1 MDFST
6 NYTVRTDMADE
17 IVEGLYGKKGKT
29 DDGITF
35 KSTSFGRIR
44 CEEMTVDKDISWG
57 DSNRQ
62 KGQYVTVSLDEIKNF
77 TREEFETA
85 AAVISNQIQ
94 KLLPEDEGLCLIV
107 CLGNRNLVADAI
119 GPLAAEKIIVSR
131 HIKLHSHKLFTTMGL
146 GECSCIVTG
155 VLGETGMEAAELAE
169 SAVKKIKP
177 KAVIAVDAL
186 ASRRLSRLV
195 KTVQISDTGISPG
208 SGVNNQRSEISQR
221 TLGVPV
227 ICVGVPTVVEAT
239 TVCADILG
247 EKLGEDNSA
256 IREVQKTLNENP
268 TGFFVTP
275 KDADVYVKTMAKL
288 VGYSIN
294 KAIHKQMTFSEM
306 EELLS

>member
-35 KSTSFGRIR
+35 KSSSYGRIR
-44 CEEMTVDKDISWG
+44 CEEMTVDKDLYWS

-62 KGQYVTVSLDEIKNF
+62 KGRYVTISLDEIKNF

-85 AAVISNQIQ
+85 AMVISNQIQ
-94 KLLPEDEGLCLIV
+94 KLLPEDDGLCLVV

-119 GPLAAEKIIVSR
+119 GPLSAEKIIVSR
-131 HIKLHSHKLFTTMGL
+131 HIKMHRGELFSAMEL
-146 GECSCIVTG
+146 GECACIVTG
-155 VLGETGMEAAELAE
+155 VLGETGMEAAELSE

-186 ASRRLSRLV
+186 ASRRLSRLM

-227 ICVGVPTVVEAT
+227 ISIGVPTVVEAT